1 MPAPTSQP
9 NDSSFDRGSNQLPK
23 GAGRQSSSANTGDFD
38 TGFAKSLKSSLT
50 NHQQEQRAISW
61 QGSFDEYLDIVRQ
74 NPQVARNSYQRI
86 FDMIIAEGTSEKI
99 DNRTKII
106 HYNFFDDGARGGK
119 EAIFGIDRSLMKI
132 VKFFEAAAEGYG
144 ADKRLLVLHG
154 PVGTAK
160 SAIAGQIKRG
170 LENYSRTDE
179 GAMYTF
185 GFRETPGSTIEWSP
199 MNEDPLHLLPD
210 ADKNRFLD
218 KVNNHPSLE
227 RPIILKGGLNPW
239 SRFKLVEYLERCEG
253 DIEKALEH
261 VVVKRLVLSEQDR
274 RGIGTFQPR
283 DEKNLDST
291 ELTGDVN
298 YRKIAV
304 YGSDSDPRAFNFD
317 GEFIVSNRGCFECVE
332 MLKLPKEF
340 LYDFLTASQEGRI
353 KPKKFSQI
361 DIDVCILGH
370 TNEPE
375 YHRLLD
381 DRLMEAIESRTLK
394 IDVPYNTKISDE
406 MRIYERDYKRAS
418 VRIHFAPH
426 TLEMAAMFAVMTR
439 LEQPKDGRLTLA
451 AKAKL
456 YDGSFLPGYTEE
468 SVAEMRKMGKREG
481 MDGIEPRFIQNV
493 LNEVLVNTSREDG
506 VNPFMVL
513 TAIEKLIPE
522 HRLCRNDKQRET
534 FSNILSQL
542 RGEYVELIKTEV
554 QRAIA
559 ADEGSV
565 ARLCENYIDNIKGYT
580 QHQKVYNRVTGQ
592 PEEPN
597 ESLMR
602 SIEEK
607 LEPPV
612 SEAAKRDFRS
622 EIMNSIGALSLEG
635 KRFDYT
641 HNLRLRKALE
651 KKLFEDQKDTIRL
664 SQITQTTIDKE
675 TQEKIDIVKSRL
687 IRDFGYNERSASDVL
702 EYVGSIFA
710 RGA

>member
-1 MPAPTSQP
+1 
-9 NDSSFDRGSNQLPK
+9 
-23 GAGRQSSSANTGDFD
+23 
-38 TGFAKSLKSSLT
+38 
-50 NHQQEQRAISW
+50 
-61 QGSFDEYLDIVRQ
+61 
-74 NPQVARNSYQRI
+74 
-86 FDMIIAEGTSEKI
+86 
-99 DNRTKII
+99 
-106 HYNFFDDGARGGK
+106 
-119 EAIFGIDRSLMKI
+119 
-132 VKFFEAAAEGYG
+132 
-144 ADKRLLVLHG
+144 
-154 PVGTAK
+154 
-160 SAIAGQIKRG
+160 
-170 LENYSRTDE
+170 
-179 GAMYTF
+179 
-185 GFRETPGSTIEWSP
+185 
-199 MNEDPLHLLPD
+199 
-210 ADKNRFLD
+210 
-218 KVNNHPSLE
+218 
-227 RPIILKGGLNPW
+227 
-239 SRFKLVEYLERCEG
+239 
-253 DIEKALEH
+253 
-261 VVVKRLVLSEQDR
+261 
-274 RGIGTFQPR
+274 
-283 DEKNLDST
+283 
-291 ELTGDVN
+291 
-298 YRKIAV
+298 
-304 YGSDSDPRAFNFD
+304 
-317 GEFIVSNRGCFECVE
+317 

-381 DRLMEAIESRTLK
+381 DKLMEAIESRTLK

-418 VRIHFAPH
+418 ERIHFAPH

-439 LEQPKDGRLTLA
+439 LEQPKDGKLTLA

-506 VNPFMVL
+506 VNPFMML

-522 HRLCRNDKQRET
+522 HRLCRTDKQREA

-664 SQITQTTIDKE
+664 SQITQTTVDKE
-675 TQEKIDIVKSRL
+675 TQEKIDIVKARL

>member
-1 MPAPTSQP
+1 MPAHASQP
-9 NDSSFDRGSNQLPK
+9 HHSSDDASAQLSQR
-23 GAGRQSSSANTGDFD
+23 AARQSGAANSGDLD
-38 TGFAKSLKSSLT
+38 TGFTQSLKSSLAD
-50 NHQQEQRAISW
+50 HQQEHQALSW

-74 NPQVARNSYQRI
+74 NPEVSRNAYQRI
-86 FDMIIAEGTSEKI
+86 HDMILKEGFSERVE
-99 DNRTKII
+99 NRTKIT
-106 HYNFFDDGARGGK
+106 HYNFFDDAARGGK

-160 SAIAGQIKRG
+160 SAIAAHIKRG

-179 GAMYTF
+179 GAMFTF
-185 GFRETPGSTIEWSP
+185 GFRDTPTSPVEWSP

-210 ADKNRFLD
+210 SEKGKFLD
-218 KVNNHPSLE
+218 RVNQHPSLE

-239 SRFKLVEYLERCEG
+239 SRFKLNDYLEQHGG
-253 DIEKALEH
+253 DFEKALEH

-381 DRLMEAIESRTLK
+381 DKLMEAIESRTLK
-394 IDVPYNTKISDE
+394 IDVPYNTKVSDE
-406 MRIYERDYKRAS
+406 VRIYERDYKRAS
-418 VRIHFAPH
+418 ERMHFAPH
-426 TLEMAAMFAVMTR
+426 TLEMAAMFAVMSR
-439 LEQPKDGRLTLA
+439 LEQPKDGRLTLC
-451 AKAKL
+451 AKSKL
-456 YDGSFLPGYTEE
+456 YDGNYLPGYTEE
-468 SVAEMRKMGKREG
+468 SVADMKRTGKREG

-493 LNEVLVNTSREDG
+493 LNEVLVNTTREDG
-506 VNPFMVL
+506 VNPFMML

-522 HRLCRNDKQRET
+522 HRLCRTEKQREA
-534 FSNILSQL
+534 FSTILSQV
-542 RGEYVELIKTEV
+542 RTEYVERIKTEV

-565 ARLCENYIDNIKGYT
+565 ARLCENYIDNIKAYT
-580 QHQKVYNRVTGQ
+580 QKQKVYNRVTGQ

-602 SIEEK
+602 SIEER
-607 LEPPV
+607 LEPRAV
-612 SEAAKRDFRS
+612 TEGEKREFRS
-622 EIMNSIGALSLEG
+622 QIMNSIGALSLEG

-641 HNLRLRKALE
+641 TNTRLRKALE
-651 KKLFEDQKDTIRL
+651 TKLFEDQKDTIRL
-664 SQITQTTIDKE
+664 SQITQTTVDRE
-675 TQEKIDIVKSRL
+675 TQEKIDIVKARL
-687 IRDFGYNERSASDVL
+687 IRDFGYNERSATDVL
-702 EYVGSIFA
+702 EYVGSVFA
-710 RGA
+710 RGG